1 MLAVFVFTPLQNRV
15 EWIDAEISARPLFLL
30 SKIRWRLLSKA
41 SSGRFG
47 KFRLNSD
54 EFANLL
60 ILFDVFR
67 GVWRCWWPQEPKL
80 LIRWS
85 QVRILHVL
93 PSTRKET
100 LLSEMKWGFLFFGS
114 CSQYVAAS
122 PRFRVV
128 SSVGRAS
135 ALHAECRQ
143 FEPVTTHQTK
153 APSGNGAG
161 LLFFLGASCSKPIGD
176 GYVRPLENNI
186 QHRAQNHL
194 LGLTSTP
201 PSGARGA
208 WHLLQCL
215 RLMDMICVTVAIDPL

>member
-1 MLAVFVFTPLQNRV
+1 LLQDMLAVFVFTPLQNRV
-15 EWIDAEISARPLFLL
+15 EWTDAEISARPLFLL

-93 PSTRKET
+93 PA
-100 LLSEMKWGFLFFGS
+100 F
-114 CSQYVAAS
+114 QA
-122 PRFRVV
+122 
-128 SSVGRAS
+128 
-135 ALHAECRQ
+135 
-143 FEPVTTHQTK
+143 
-153 APSGNGAG
+153 
-161 LLFFLGASCSKPIGD
+161 
-176 GYVRPLENNI
+176 
-186 QHRAQNHL
+186 
-194 LGLTSTP
+194 
-201 PSGARGA
+201 
-208 WHLLQCL
+208 L
-215 RLMDMICVTVAIDPL
+215 RLVQKASSSEAFCFSGQGRSIL